1 MLIGVIG
8 VAEATPAQ
16 EHMAELV
23 GALIAEAGHVLV
35 CGGRGGVMA
44 AACRG
49 AARSGGQTLGILPG
63 DTADEANTW
72 VTIPLPTGMGEAR
85 NALIARAADALI
97 AIGTGW
103 GTLSEMALAVKM
115 GKPVIALGA
124 APFLQDFAGDA
135 VRWVET
141 PVAAVELALTLADSS
156 AR

>member
-8 VAEATPAQ
+8 VADASPEEEQQAEA
-16 EHMAELV
+16 V
-23 GALIAEAGHVLV
+23 GLLIAEAGHTVI

-49 AARSGGQTLGILPG
+49 AVRSGGQTIGVLPG
-63 DTADEANTW
+63 NDASEANPW
-72 VTIPLPTGMGEAR
+72 VTLPLPTGMGEAR
-85 NALIARAADALI
+85 NALITRAADVLI

-124 APFLQDFAGDA
+124 APFLKDFADGR
-135 VRWVET
+135 VIWVED
-141 PVAAVELALTLADSS
+141 AQMAVETALRLLESP
-156 AR
+156 